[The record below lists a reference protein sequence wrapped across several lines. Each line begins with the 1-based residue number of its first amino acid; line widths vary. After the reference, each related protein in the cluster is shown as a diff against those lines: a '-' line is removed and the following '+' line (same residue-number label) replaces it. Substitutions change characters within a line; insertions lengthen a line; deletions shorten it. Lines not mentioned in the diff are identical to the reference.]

1 MEFFKNGYFNLPVSG
16 KDENNNVRLEISYK
30 NDRLFLEDIQ
40 YTYNYY
46 DGGDDNKYAN
56 QKKYDDANAK
66 VFLFTDRSIY
76 RPGQLVYFKGIGVTK
91 DLNTKKIK
99 LLDSISK

>member
-1 MEFFKNGYFNLPVSG
+1 MDTLNLPVAG

-46 DGGDDNKYAN
+46 NAGDDDKYTD
-56 QKKYDDANAK
+56 QKKYDEAHAK
-66 VFLFTDRSIY
+66 IFLFTDRSIY
-76 RPGQLVYFKGIGVTK
+76 RPGQLVYFKGIGVTR
-91 DLNTKKIK
+91 DFNTKKIK
-99 LLDSISK
+99 AA